1 MTDEQRDKLRRAIA
15 LPGWRWVSGMATD
28 DGDRVAAAHTLQGY
42 WAGEFYTP
50 DGSFV
55 VADFDRRD
63 FPDPD
68 DHATAGCLLAL
79 LGAIEAGADPGGS
92 GRWSVSPD
100 GERYCSGPSLGW
112 ACVEV
117 ALALGRWPGGEG

>member
-15 LPGWRWVSGMATD
+15 LPGYTLSDGMLLYRGRASKWRCFSAG
-28 DGDRVAAAHTLQGY
+28 DGPAK
-42 WAGEFYTP
+42 YT
-50 DGSFV
+50 
-55 VADFDRRD
+55 
-63 FPDPD
+63 PDPD
-68 DHATAGCLLAL
+68 DPATAGCLLAL
-79 LGAIEAGADPGGS
+79 LGAIEAGADPCGS

-112 ACVEV
+112 ACIEA